1 MRYHTYLGFLNPK
14 KKEEKYGIGKLIK
27 RKWEVQRPTWEY
39 LSNDPFIFPHDYY
52 GWNHKI

>member
-1 MRYHTYLGFLNPK
+1 MRYHTYLGFINPK